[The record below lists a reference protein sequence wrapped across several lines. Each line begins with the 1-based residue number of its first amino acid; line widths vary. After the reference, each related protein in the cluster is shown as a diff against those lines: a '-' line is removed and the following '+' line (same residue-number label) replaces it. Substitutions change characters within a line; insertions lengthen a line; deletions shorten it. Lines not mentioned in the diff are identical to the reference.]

1 MPSSV
6 YFVFSQLEN
15 PLQLGIAL
23 LVGGLFLSTAVTHSG
38 DQFGQKEVS
47 GFACNLGGCILSDN
61 GAVVCLCFACAL

>member
-23 LVGGLFLSTAVTHSG
+23 LVGGLFLSKVVTHSG
-38 DQFGQKEVS
+38 DQFGPKEVS
-47 GFACNLGGCILSDN
+47 GFSCNLD
-61 GAVVCLCFACAL
+61 